1 MVQLA
6 PQSKSDMDYA
16 TRVFRFMKRN
26 VYMYLPDFGL
36 LLMLL
41 LPPYTWLQ
49 FWIALVGLL
58 ILSIRDIVLLILAK
72 YHVYHVE
79 IQGKEV
85 VIKLVRFS
93 RHFQTFRI
101 PIHDLTITSTEK
113 MGCTIMSFKEGRFL
127 LHRQYPIGRWSP
139 EAIEQFKT
147 RLQEQ
152 KKELLLHTIFRGA
165 MSN

>member
-1 MVQLA
+1 MIQLA

-49 FWIALVGLL
+49 FWVAIVGLM
-58 ILSIRDIVLLILAK
+58 ILSIRDVVLLMLAK

-79 IQGKEV
+79 LQGREV
-85 VIKLVRFS
+85 VIQLVRFS
-93 RHFQTFRI
+93 RHFRTFHV
-101 PIHDLTITSTEK
+101 PIHDLSITITEK
-113 MGCTIMSFKEGRFL
+113 MGCKIMNLKEGQFI

-139 EAIEQFKT
+139 EAIEQLKS
-147 RLQEQ
+147 RLHEQ
-152 KKELLLHTIFRGA
+152 KKEQLLHTIFRGPIA
-165 MSN
+165 N